1 MTTRG
6 LKAPA
11 RPPALLRACEQTTAA
26 TGVQHSK
33 VYVRHFADGSGA
45 CCISNP
51 NPKPNP
57 NPDPDPKQERD
68 FRQRAQRSVTSKLAA
83 EGRKAQQTALRG
95 LQDRLGAMEQL
106 DFGVPPL

>member
-57 NPDPDPKQERD
+57 NPDPDPKPNSD
-68 FRQRAQRSVTSKLAA
+68 PNPDPNPDTDTDTDPNPNPNPNPNTLS
-83 EGRKAQQTALRG
+83 
-95 LQDRLGAMEQL
+95 
-106 DFGVPPL
+106 P

>member
-1 MTTRG
+1 M
-6 LKAPA
+6 
-11 RPPALLRACEQTTAA
+11 CQ
-26 TGVQHSK
+26 
-33 VYVRHFADGSGA
+33 ADPS
-45 CCISNP
+45 S
-51 NPKPNP
+51 PKP